1 MAARGQAM
9 ASQNPRGGVGEGGG
23 GPRSGASPPSPT
35 PPTEVAPRPWPVAVV
50 EVPAKAQRRR
60 YTAAFKRQILE
71 AADQCESP
79 GDVGALLRREGLYA
93 SNLHRW
99 RKLREQ
105 GGLEGAVP
113 PPDRGPETKT
123 NAPMAR
129 RLHDLQR
136 DHAKLKRKLKQAE
149 AIIAL
154 QKKVSE
160 ILGLTLAI
168 PESDE
173 TS

>member
-1 MAARGQAM
+1 MAARAQAL
-9 ASQNPRGGVGEGGG
+9 APQEPEGGIGEGEG
-23 GPRSGASPPSPT
+23 GPRSGASPPSPM

-71 AADQCESP
+71 AADQCETP

-113 PPDRGPETKT
+113 PNRGPETTT
-123 NAPMAR
+123 NTPMAR

-149 AIIAL
+149 AIIEL

>member
-1 MAARGQAM
+1 MAGRAQVM
-9 ASQNPRGGVGEGGG
+9 ALQDSGGGVGEDGE
-23 GPRSGASPPSPT
+23 GPRSGAFPPSPT

-71 AADQCESP
+71 AADQCETP

-113 PPDRGPETKT
+113 PDRGPETST
-123 NAPMAR
+123 NTPMAR

-136 DHAKLKRKLKQAE
+136 DHAKLKRKLKQAK